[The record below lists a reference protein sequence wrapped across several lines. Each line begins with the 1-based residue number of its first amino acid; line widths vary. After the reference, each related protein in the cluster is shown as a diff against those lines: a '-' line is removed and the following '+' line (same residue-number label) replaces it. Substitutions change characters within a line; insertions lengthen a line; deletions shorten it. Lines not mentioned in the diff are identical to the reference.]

1 MFDQV
6 NGLSVH
12 VLVVHAAVVFVP
24 LLVLSVVL
32 YAFVPSLR
40 ARLGWVVALLSVGAP
55 ACALVAMLSGER
67 FYDRRYG
74 DVPAEAVHNVQ
85 QHASFGTRTFWFTL
99 GLGVVSALLLFV
111 TGRRGRA
118 VSKAAE
124 IGLIVAVGA
133 FAAVAGV
140 LRVRDGRQRSAGGAR
155 RRLIARPSEEQA

>member
-6 NGLSVH
+6 NGLPVH

-24 LLVLSVVL
+24 LLVLSAML

-124 IGLIVAVGA
+124 IGLISKAAEIGLIVAVVA
-133 FAAVAGV
+133 FAAVAGYYV
-140 LRVRDGRQRSAGGAR
+140 FETGDSGAQSVHGGA
-155 RRLIARPSEEQA
+155 